1 MRLNS
6 KFLAIIVLTILFAQ
20 YGCVSPAND
29 KDADVVIYGGTSAAI
44 TAAVQLALMDK
55 SVLIVCPEK
64 HIGGMSSS
72 GLGFTDVGD
81 KRVIGGLSREFY
93 HRVYQ
98 HYQNE
103 EAWKWQ
109 PLSEYGNE
117 GQGTT
122 AINDSMQTMWTF
134 EPHVAEQIFED
145 FIAENNITVLRDEW
159 LDREKGVVM
168 NGKKIKSITMLSGKT
183 FKADVFMDATYEGDL
198 MAAAGVS
205 YHVGRE
211 ANSVYNETWNGVQ
224 KGHYHHSHNFQQLN
238 ISPYII
244 PGDST
249 SGVLPR
255 ISTKPPGANGSGDE
269 GVQAYNYRLCTTN
282 AEGNVV
288 PFEKPGN
295 YDSAQYELLRRVFRG
310 GRYSMFGG
318 GKIPNAK
325 RDVNN
330 VGPFSSDNIGMNY
343 DYPEATYE
351 ERRAILEEHI
361 NYHKGLLYFWGH
373 DESVPER
380 HRTKINEWGLA
391 KDEFVDND
399 HWPYQIYVREARRM
413 IGDFVM
419 TENEIM
425 GKNPVDQP
433 IGMGSYTM
441 DSHNVQRYI
450 TSEGYVQ
457 NEGDLGIDADQPYQ
471 IHLGTIVPKKE
482 ECENLLV
489 LTAISSSHI
498 AFGSIR
504 MEPVFMILGQSAG
517 IVAALS
523 VEKDKE
529 LHALS
534 YGEIKAELLQA
545 GQVLSHVADELI
557 D

>member
-44 TAAVQLALMDK
+44 TAAVQLAQMDK

-269 GVQAYNYRLCTTN
+269 GVQ
-282 AEGNVV
+282 
-288 PFEKPGN
+288 
-295 YDSAQYELLRRVFRG
+295 
-310 GRYSMFGG
+310 
-318 GKIPNAK
+318 
-325 RDVNN
+325 
-330 VGPFSSDNIGMNY
+330 
-343 DYPEATYE
+343 
-351 ERRAILEEHI
+351 
-361 NYHKGLLYFWGH
+361 
-373 DESVPER
+373 
-380 HRTKINEWGLA
+380 
-391 KDEFVDND
+391 
-399 HWPYQIYVREARRM
+399 
-413 IGDFVM
+413 
-419 TENEIM
+419 
-425 GKNPVDQP
+425 
-433 IGMGSYTM
+433 
-441 DSHNVQRYI
+441 
-450 TSEGYVQ
+450 
-457 NEGDLGIDADQPYQ
+457 
-471 IHLGTIVPKKE
+471 
-482 ECENLLV
+482 
-489 LTAISSSHI
+489 
-498 AFGSIR
+498 
-504 MEPVFMILGQSAG
+504 
-517 IVAALS
+517 
-523 VEKDKE
+523 
-529 LHALS
+529 
-534 YGEIKAELLQA
+534 
-545 GQVLSHVADELI
+545 
-557 D
+557 